1 MSTLGNL
8 FLTATSLAPV
18 FFVYAALAFV
28 DCEYVWGLALT
39 LIGVALF
46 LLCLGFFR
54 YARKYAVRVSTSFR
68 SVEIADKETVG
79 ILVLYL
85 MPLLRTNFAGLDLVI
100 LIPAA
105 AIFLALSV
113 TGMGYHF
120 NPLLALIGW
129 KFYKVVTP
137 KGVGHLLITRQA
149 ITGTDLEELE
159 FVVGVL
165 TDHTVIDL
173 GDRRTI
179 KENHADAAFHCT
191 SG

>member
-8 FLTATSLAPV
+8 ILTGTSLAPI
-18 FFVYAALAFV
+18 FFVYALLAFV
-28 DCEYVWGLALT
+28 DCEYVWGVSLVLVGLGMFASC
-39 LIGVALF
+39 LF
-46 LLCLGFFR
+46 FFR
-54 YARKYAVRVSTSFR
+54 YVRKRVARLPVTFR
-68 SVEIADKETVG
+68 SAEIADKETVG

-105 AIFLALSV
+105 AIFLALSI

-137 KGVGHLLITRQA
+137 KGVGHLLITRQT
-149 ITGTDLEELE
+149 ITGTELE
-159 FVVGVL
+159 GLEFQVGVL

-173 GDRRTI
+173 GDRRTR
-179 KENHADAAFHCT
+179 KEHHADAAFHCP